1 MIAWLV
7 NHHPF
12 PEEDWTGVMTLPREL
27 KIIDDKLYMYPVEEF
42 NKYRRNLEIYKKVDT
57 EFQIEMTDKVYDIE
71 FKLNCDKD
79 FEIVIGD
86 KEKKGLKLTYSSQD
100 KRIIFDR
107 NGAVNNF
114 ESLEIFGTKR
124 VVNYTLSDDTD
135 FRIIRDKNV
144 VEIYIN
150 NGEKVFTSLVNF
162 TEEQNF
168 LTIVGESNV
177 IKVYSL
183 KN

>member
-1 MIAWLV
+1 MNL
-7 NHHPF
+7 
-12 PEEDWTGVMTLPREL
+12 L
-27 KIIDDKLYMYPVEEF
+27 KY
-42 NKYRRNLEIYKKVDT
+42 LE
-57 EFQIEMTDKVYDIE
+57 Q
-71 FKLNCDKD
+71 
-79 FEIVIGD
+79 
-86 KEKKGLKLTYSSQD
+86 
-100 KRIIFDR
+100 R
-107 NGAVNNF
+107 
-114 ESLEIFGTKR
+114 R

>member
-1 MIAWLV
+1 M
-7 NHHPF
+7 
-12 PEEDWTGVMTLPREL
+12 
-27 KIIDDKLYMYPVEEF
+27 
-42 NKYRRNLEIYKKVDT
+42 DT
-57 EFQIEMTDKVYDIE
+57 EFQIEMADKVYDIE

>member
-1 MIAWLV
+1 M
-7 NHHPF
+7 
-12 PEEDWTGVMTLPREL
+12 MTLPREL

-42 NKYRRNLEIYKKVDT
+42 NKYRKKLEIYKKVDT
-57 EFQIEMTDKVYDIE
+57 EFQIEMTDKVYDVE

-79 FEIVIGD
+79 FEIAIED
-86 KEKKGLKLTYSSQD
+86 KGKKGLKLTYSSQD
-100 KRIIFDR
+100 KAIIFDR
-107 NGAVNNF
+107 SGAVNNF

-124 VVNYTLSDDTD
+124 VVNYNLSGDID

-168 LTIVGESNV
+168 ITIVGESNV
-177 IKVYSL
+177 VKVYSL

>member
-1 MIAWLV
+1 M
-7 NHHPF
+7 
-12 PEEDWTGVMTLPREL
+12 MTLPREL
-27 KIIDDKLYMYPVEEF
+27 KIIDDNHICILWEEF
-42 NKYRRNLEIYKKVDT
+42 NKYRRNLEIYKKIS
-57 EFQIEMTDKVYDIE
+57 EFQIEMADKVYDVE

-107 NGAVNNF
+107 SGAVNNF